1 MMVTGVPLGRCQA
14 VQVFLLQQGV
24 HTALFTGVP
33 QAQGSRGG
41 AALRLQGA
49 PHQAVRV
56 RGLRQH
62 LRGSRGALP
71 AHPALPPAQPRA
83 AQVLRQAPVQVRGQG
98 PPPPGSA
105 HRRRQEQRAE
115 TSVMPAGRSQHLF
128 FS

>member
-71 AHPALPPAQPRA
+71 AHPALPPSQPRA

-98 PPPPGSA
+98 PPPGGA